1 MEILNVLKE
10 IKAQI
15 QEEKNKREKF
25 QTEILKEMKQIN
37 QRIGQLEQRI
47 GRIEKFMIIQIS
59 HTKDMAKEFEKMENN
74 YGSFGSK

>member
-25 QTEILKEMKQIN
+25 QTEMLKEMKQIN

-74 YGSFGSK
+74 YGSLGSK

>member
-47 GRIEKFMIIQIS
+47 GRIEKFMIIRKI
-59 HTKDMAKEFEKMENN
+59 
-74 YGSFGSK
+74 

>member
-25 QTEILKEMKQIN
+25 QTEMLKEMKQIN